1 MRNSLFKKCFVIL
14 AALLFM
20 SSSLSGRHSTAVYQQ
35 KIDFGELE
43 STILNELEEK
53 KTPGAALAIVSGDR
67 VLYAEGFGTANVE
80 SPSPVTPDML
90 FRLGSTTKMFT
101 GAALVTLA
109 EDGRIKLDAPIA
121 NYIQGL
127 DPHIARLTPHNL
139 LSNTAGMRDFAAP
152 FISHDDSALSEMVR
166 SWKQEIFFT
175 EPGRIYSYSSAGF
188 WLAGFVIEEIGKKPY
203 ADMMDELL
211 FKPLGMKRTTFRPL
225 VAMTYTLATGHAPGE
240 GGAPSVIRPAFN
252 NVAMWPAGSIY
263 SSAND
268 LSRFV
273 IAMMNGGRLE
283 GAQAL
288 RASVV
293 SKLPAPHVTMPGDP
307 DAGYGYGLLTF
318 NHRGVRMNMHGG
330 FSRGYGSMIQMVPEH
345 KVAVIV
351 VTNKSGETL
360 PKTREKALEMLLP
373 LKPATDRAAAAEMP
387 VGEKEM
393 EKYIGLYSHAPQVWE
408 IFAKQGKLFIKQEG
422 VESPL
427 IKTGNFRFRY
437 GSAGENEIVLVP
449 GADGNAEFL
458 FTGLYSAARVPA
470 PK

>member
-1 MRNSLFKKCFVIL
+1 MRESLFKKCFVFL
-14 AALLFM
+14 GALLFM
-20 SSSLSGRHSTAVYQQ
+20 SSSLPAAYRAAAYQQ
-35 KIDFGELE
+35 KTEFGELE
-43 STILNELEEK
+43 RTILDELEEK

-67 VLYAEGFGTANVE
+67 VVYAKGFGTASVE

-121 NYIQGL
+121 NYVQGL
-127 DPHIARLTPHNL
+127 DPRVARLTAHNL
-139 LSNTAGMRDFAAP
+139 LSNTSGLRDFAAP
-152 FISHDDSALSEMVR
+152 FVSHDDSALSEMVR
-166 SWKQEIFFT
+166 TWKQEVFFT

-211 FKPLGMKRTTFRPL
+211 FRPLGMKRTTFRPL
-225 VAMTYTLATGHAPGE
+225 VAMTYPLATGHAPGE

-263 SSAND
+263 SSVND

-283 GAQAL
+283 GTQAL

-293 SKLPAPHVTMPGDP
+293 SKLPARHVAMPGDP

-318 NHRGVRMNMHGG
+318 NHRGVRMIMHGG

-345 KVAVIV
+345 KLAVIV
-351 VTNKSGETL
+351 VTNRSGETL
-360 PKTREKALEMLLP
+360 PNTREKALEMLLP
-373 LKPATDRAAAAEMP
+373 LKPAPAQTAAAEMP
-387 VGEKEM
+387 VDEEEM
-393 EKYIGLYSHAPQVWE
+393 KKYVGVYSHTPQVWE
-408 IFAKQGKLFIKQEG
+408 ILAKQGKLYIKQEG
-422 VESPL
+422 VESQL
-427 IKTGNFRFRY
+427 YKTGNFRFSY
-437 GSAGENEIVLVP
+437 GNAGENEIVLVP
-449 GADGNAEFL
+449 GADGRAEFL
-458 FTGLYSAARVPA
+458 FTGLYSAARVSA
-470 PK
+470 RK